1 MYEQSILELGGDVS
15 TDPKFD
21 NSATHLL
28 CIRLSRNEKMLG
40 SIAAG
45 KWLLH
50 CSYLRDCE
58 HEGRFL
64 DVSIFVRY
72 IICFTEM
79 LSNIFFDQFRIHF
92 FSTNINRRR

>member
-1 MYEQSILELGGDVS
+1 MYEQVIQNLGGEVS
-15 TDPKFD
+15 TDSKYD

-50 CSYLRDCE
+50 TSYLRDCE
-58 HEGRFL
+58 REGKFL
-64 DVSIFVRY
+64 NVSLYV
-72 IICFTEM
+72 
-79 LSNIFFDQFRIHF
+79 FFFCQFY
-92 FSTNINRRR
+92 S